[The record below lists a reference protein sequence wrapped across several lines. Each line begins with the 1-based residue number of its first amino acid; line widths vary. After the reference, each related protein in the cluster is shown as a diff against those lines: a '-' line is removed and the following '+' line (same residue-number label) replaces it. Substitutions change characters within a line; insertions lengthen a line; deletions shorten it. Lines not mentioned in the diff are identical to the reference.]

1 MSVGP
6 IHHAVLSVS
15 DLDRSVAFYRDL
27 LGFRVSV
34 AGEFHDDAHV
44 RSFRL
49 PAGSGGRSA
58 SVHPK
63 GATAGIVELVEW
75 SIPGGVAST
84 GPKRAGDVPG
94 VWALAFEVPADELAP
109 LRERLLA
116 ADVPV
121 YSEPVAHEIE
131 GYGRISWFGCEDP
144 DGMLLEMIALPSV
157 DEARLARAAGA
168 AGDPTVDRA
177 GKPAGERAGDPSGTA
192 ADAAT
197 V

>member
-1 MSVGP
+1 MTVGP
-6 IHHAVLSVS
+6 IHHAVLSVG

-34 AGEFHDDAHV
+34 SGEFHDDAHV

-75 SIPGGVAST
+75 SIPGGVEPT

-121 YSEPVAHEIE
+121 YSEPVSHEID
-131 GYGRISWFGCEDP
+131 GYGSIAWFGCEDP

-157 DEARLARAAGA
+157 DEVRRARAATPAGA
-168 AGDPTVDRA
+168 AA
-177 GKPAGERAGDPSGTA
+177 GAEPGERPAGDVP
-192 ADAAT
+192 DAAT
-197 V
+197 P

>member
-6 IHHAVLSVS
+6 IHHAVLSVA

-34 AGEFHDDAHV
+34 SGEFHDDAHV

-75 SIPGGVAST
+75 SIPGGVPAT

-94 VWALAFEVPADELAP
+94 VWALAFEVPRDELAM
-109 LRERLLA
+109 LRERLVA
-116 ADVPV
+116 AGVSV
-121 YSEPVAHEIE
+121 YTEPVSHEID
-131 GYGRISWFGCEDP
+131 GYGEISWFGCEDP
-144 DGMLLEMIALPSV
+144 DGMLLEMIALPSI
-157 DEARLARAAGA
+157 DEVRQRRA
-168 AGDPTVDRA
+168 V
-177 GKPAGERAGDPSGTA
+177 S
-192 ADAAT
+192 
-197 V
+197 

>member
-6 IHHAVLSVS
+6 IHHAVVSVA

-34 AGEFHDDAHV
+34 SGEFHDDAHV

-94 VWALAFEVPADELAP
+94 VWALAFEVPADELGP
-109 LRERLLA
+109 LRERLVA
-116 ADVPV
+116 AGVPV

-131 GYGRISWFGCEDP
+131 GYGRIAWFGCEDP
-144 DGMLLEMIALPSV
+144 DGMLLEMIALPPVEDVRRHRS
-157 DEARLARAAGA
+157 DAAAARPGGDAG
-168 AGDPTVDRA
+168 G
-177 GKPAGERAGDPSGTA
+177 GTADDAA
-192 ADAAT
+192 ADAA
-197 V
+197 VA

>member
-6 IHHAVLSVS
+6 IHHAVLSVA

-94 VWALAFEVPADELAP
+94 VWALAFEVPQDELDP
-109 LRERLLA
+109 LRERLIA
-116 ADVPV
+116 AGAPV
-121 YSEPVAHEIE
+121 YSEPVSHEID
-131 GYGRISWFGCEDP
+131 GYGRIAWFGCEDP

-157 DEARLARAAGA
+157 DEVRRVRAEARVERPAGA
-168 AGDPTVDRA
+168 EAGDR
-177 GKPAGERAGDPSGTA
+177 SG
-192 ADAAT
+192 DAAT
-197 V
+197 A

>member
-6 IHHAVLSVS
+6 IHHAVLSVA

-34 AGEFHDDAHV
+34 SGSFHDDAHV

-75 SIPGGVAST
+75 SVPGGVAST

-94 VWALAFEVPADELAP
+94 VWALAFEVPADELDP
-109 LRERLLA
+109 LRERLVA
-116 ADVPV
+116 AGVAV
-121 YSEPVAHEIE
+121 YSEPVAHEID
-131 GYGRISWFGCEDP
+131 GYGRIAWFGCEDP

-157 DEARLARAAGA
+157 EDVRRARAAADPVADEAGRASSVAVDERAAAAGA
-168 AGDPTVDRA
+168 AAEPG
-177 GKPAGERAGDPSGTA
+177 A
-192 ADAAT
+192 A
-197 V
+197 